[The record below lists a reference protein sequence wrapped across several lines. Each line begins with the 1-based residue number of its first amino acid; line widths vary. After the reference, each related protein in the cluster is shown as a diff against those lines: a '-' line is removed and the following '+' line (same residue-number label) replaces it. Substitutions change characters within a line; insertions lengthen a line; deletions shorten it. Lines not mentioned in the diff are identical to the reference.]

1 MKLITFHT
9 GRPDASRLGVLL
21 DDGSAVDLSAT
32 GEPGLASMLSL
43 IEAGPAAL
51 ASAERARA
59 RGAHRLRSGEF
70 KLRAPIPLPPQIRD
84 AMCFHKHIRQSQI
97 AQVRRR
103 ARESGDAQRLA
114 EAERFAA
121 NYQLPEVYLR
131 QPTYYK
137 SNRFAVGDPESE
149 VVWPSYSQLMD
160 FELELGSVIARRG
173 KDIAK
178 ADAHGHIFGF
188 TIFNDFSARDAQYA
202 EMDGR
207 LGPAK
212 GKDFDNANIF
222 GPCLVTADEIAD
234 PYALRMT
241 AKVNG
246 QTVCEGNSA
255 DMHWRFDDVIA
266 HVSAG
271 ETLHPG
277 EIICSGTV
285 GDGCGLEHLRFL
297 EHGDVVE
304 LEIEKIG
311 VLRNRVLRPREMR
324 KAS

>member
-1 MKLITFHT
+1 MRLITFHT
-9 GRPDASRLGVLL
+9 GRPEASRLGVLM
-21 DDGSAVDLSAT
+21 DDGSAVDLTAS
-32 GEPGLASMLSL
+32 GEPVLADMLSL
-43 IEAGPAAL
+43 IEAGEAGLAA
-51 ASAERARA
+51 ADRARA
-59 RGAHRLRSGEF
+59 KGANRLRVDEL
-70 KLRAPIPLPPQIRD
+70 KLRAPLPLPPQIRD
-84 AMCFHKHIRQSQI
+84 AMCFHKHIRQSQT

-103 ARESGDAQRLA
+103 ARESGDPARLA
-114 EAERFAA
+114 EAERFAET
-121 NYQLPEVYLR
+121 YQLPEVYSR

-149 VVWPSYSQLMD
+149 VVWPAYSQVMD
-160 FELELGSVIARRG
+160 FELELACVIGRRG

-178 ADAHGHIFGF
+178 AGALAHVFGF

-202 EMDGR
+202 EMEGR

-212 GKDFDNANIF
+212 GKDFDNANVF
-222 GPCLVTADEIAD
+222 GPCLVTLDEIGD
-234 PYALRMT
+234 PQALRMT
-241 AKVNG
+241 ARVNG
-246 QTVCEGNSA
+246 ETVCEGSSA
-255 DMHWRFDDVIA
+255 DMYWRFDEVIA
-266 HVSAG
+266 HISAG

-311 VLRNRVLRPREMR
+311 VLRNRVVRPGGE
-324 KAS
+324 SQ